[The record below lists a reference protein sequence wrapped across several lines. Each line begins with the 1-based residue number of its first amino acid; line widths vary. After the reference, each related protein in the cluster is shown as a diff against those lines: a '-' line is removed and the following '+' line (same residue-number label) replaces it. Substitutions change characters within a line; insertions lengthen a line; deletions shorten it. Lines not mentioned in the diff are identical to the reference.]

1 MPHGNSEHEKSNDN
15 ANRIADDPA
24 GMINPLIF
32 PCYSPQMVRIM
43 EVLSA
48 TAASESPPFPRVT
61 VSLALVAPIHRKAR
75 ILTRGLPREVKPGS
89 MALQVEE
96 DVKR

>member
-1 MPHGNSEHEKSNDN
+1 
-15 ANRIADDPA
+15 
-24 GMINPLIF
+24 MITLHIF
-32 PCYSPQMVRIM
+32 PFHSPQMVRIM
-43 EVLSA
+43 EALSA

-75 ILTRGLPREVKPGS
+75 ILTRDPPREVDPGS